1 MAKNQSES
9 GGFSFSQNLVVSR
22 NNCYINSIRM
32 HNIHHRRRA
41 IPAGV
46 RLITFATTI
55 RWIGWGFFEALL
67 PIFIFSFADSYAETG
82 LFSSVF
88 DVMFLISLPAI
99 GALADK
105 VAAKTLIIIGLAMYP
120 FIGIGYFLAG
130 ATGIAA
136 FIVLTKALNG
146 TAYALDSVG
155 RSAYFMRHVPKDKIA
170 TAFGYFE
177 SMSTFWWI
185 LAVLS
190 SIFLIKVV
198 EVHWLFLLLIPSH
211 LIAIWIIS
219 KLRADNHES
228 MKDGVKDVLRDGAY
242 ASMIREIKEWG
253 AGLKLIGFLVFF
265 LSLISPVIDFFI
277 PILTYADSASIEKA
291 VLIAAVMAIPAVF
304 GAFWGKIADRYKKNG
319 IFWGLGIAAFLIFAL
334 GQTDVYIF
342 HLGLAFL
349 IKCALEVVN
358 LASDGITTRII
369 RPEHY
374 GRLSGAMQAIGDV
387 GSLIGPISLGLLI
400 DQAGASFAFT
410 AVSIASI
417 AMLCLLMFK
426 SHALSPKE
434 I

>member
-1 MAKNQSES
+1 
-9 GGFSFSQNLVVSR
+9 
-22 NNCYINSIRM
+22 M

-170 TAFGYFE
+170 TPFWYFSSKFPFETAMPFWQSYIVFPSIVTLSAKLWITMYAPPPVDFGWY
-177 SMSTFWWI
+177 
-185 LAVLS
+185 
-190 SIFLIKVV
+190 
-198 EVHWLFLLLIPSH
+198 P
-211 LIAIWIIS
+211 
-219 KLRADNHES
+219 
-228 MKDGVKDVLRDGAY
+228 
-242 ASMIREIKEWG
+242 
-253 AGLKLIGFLVFF
+253 
-265 LSLISPVIDFFI
+265 
-277 PILTYADSASIEKA
+277 
-291 VLIAAVMAIPAVF
+291 
-304 GAFWGKIADRYKKNG
+304 
-319 IFWGLGIAAFLIFAL
+319 
-334 GQTDVYIF
+334 
-342 HLGLAFL
+342 
-349 IKCALEVVN
+349 
-358 LASDGITTRII
+358 
-369 RPEHY
+369 
-374 GRLSGAMQAIGDV
+374 
-387 GSLIGPISLGLLI
+387 
-400 DQAGASFAFT
+400 
-410 AVSIASI
+410 
-417 AMLCLLMFK
+417 
-426 SHALSPKE
+426 
-434 I
+434 